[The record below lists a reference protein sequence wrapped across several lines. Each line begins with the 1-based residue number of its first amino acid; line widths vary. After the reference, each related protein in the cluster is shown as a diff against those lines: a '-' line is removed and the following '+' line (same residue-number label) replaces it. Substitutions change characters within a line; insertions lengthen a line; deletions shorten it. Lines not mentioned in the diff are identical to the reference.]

1 MSFFVIGQL
10 LFYSEKTTCT
20 EYGLWTI
27 TAGLSQSF
35 ELPVAFDLHSPNR
48 LVLKSTVHVFKNSF
62 SSYQKTVNDTT
73 VAEVSHQLLNISK
86 RAREYSDP
94 LDVVYGAEVVEKL
107 AQVIGRDQVVSL
119 V

>member
-1 MSFFVIGQL
+1 MIAQI

-20 EYGLWTI
+20 VYGLWTI

-73 VAEVSHQLLNISK
+73 VAAVSHQLLNISK

-94 LDVVYGAEVVEKL
+94 LDVVYGAEVVEQL
-107 AQVIGRDQVVSL
+107 AQVIGRDQVVSF